1 MKAVVGDILFLLEIF
16 PSSKLEEESYGDGGG
31 DCVTIRFC

>member
-16 PSSKLEEESYGDGGG
+16 HDFEARYGDGDG
-31 DCVTIRFC
+31 DGNCFTIRFC